1 MRKVNPEQE
10 QQAAVT
16 RVKRRQFQVRHRLH
30 LMTASNQTA
39 VAYIPFSLQHVER
52 ERQKRYQQ
60 HLAFMEHRLEERPA
74 LFEREA
80 AAPHRPPYSMMRVG
94 SRNERGDSRP
104 FSQFTDELFSSLLL
118 AEEESDAED
127 GLDSSG
133 ALLGV

>member
-1 MRKVNPEQE
+1 
-10 QQAAVT
+10 
-16 RVKRRQFQVRHRLH
+16 
-30 LMTASNQTA
+30 MTASNQTA

-52 ERQKRYQQ
+52 ERQRRYQQ

-74 LFEREA
+74 LFKREA

-133 ALLGV
+133 GEPSSAWSMKSATHRNLLHSQENGDR